1 MPSAARYADA
11 SRLLIRQARD
21 ELDAGDLMQA
31 SEKAWGAAA
40 QFLKSVA
47 ERRGWRHKTHNSLF
61 AVANRMSA
69 RTGNPD
75 FDELIRVGSAL
86 HKNFYENTMSQD
98 DVRRGIYR
106 VATLISALENFLA
119 TEFS

>member
-1 MPSAARYADA
+1 MTMPRAAEHAEI
-11 SRLLIRQARD
+11 SSQARG
-21 ELDAGDLMQA
+21 ELDAGDSMQA

-40 QFLKSVA
+40 HFLKSVA
-47 ERRGWRHKTHNSLF
+47 ERRGWRHKTHGSLF

-75 FDELIRVGSAL
+75 FNELIRIGSAL
-86 HKNFYENTMSQD
+86 HKNFYENSMSQD

-106 VATLISALENFLA
+106 VATLISALGDSLA
-119 TEFS
+119 TDFS